1 MRIIHLTSVHN
12 WNDDRIFHKECKT
25 LSNQG
30 YDVVLIAVADKEMT
44 VDGIRIIPLPR
55 IGNKIKRMFV
65 NSFLIMKQSIKV
77 NGNIYHFHDPELVF
91 IGLILR
97 VIGKHV
103 IYDIHENIV
112 EVIKGRSYWSN
123 NIKKWLPTL
132 AGMIEKWASQFF
144 HLVIAGNF
152 LDERYPNAT
161 KLLNYSNLIKTEF
174 NNEKKLT
181 IDQGKKG
188 LVYTGFVT
196 ERRGA
201 LIYADIAKNMPE
213 VPLHLIGEVR
223 PLELLERLTKIAGA
237 NTNLIIDGKGNFV
250 DPIRKDN
257 LVRNGNWFAA
267 LCIFP
272 YSIQYLN
279 TEPTKFF
286 DYMSYGIPIVCS
298 NFPVWKD
305 FIEKEQCG
313 LTVDPGDIDD
323 IRDKINYLSNNIEA
337 GIKMGENGRKAVNEK
352 YNWNNESKK
361 LIELYNNIYSSN
373 N

>member
-44 VDGIRIIPLPR
+44 VNGIRIIPLPR

-77 NGNIYHFHDPELVF
+77 NGNIYHLHDPELVF

-223 PLELLERLTKIAGA
+223 PLVLLERLMKIAGLD
-237 NTNLIIDGKGNFV
+237 TGLIIDGKGYFV
-250 DPIRKDN
+250 DSKRKHD
-257 LVRNGNWFAA
+257 LVCNGSWIAA

-272 YSIQYLN
+272 YSEQYLN

-286 DYMSYGIPIVCS
+286 EYMAYGIPIICS
-298 NFPVWKD
+298 NFPVWKE

-313 LTVDPGDIDD
+313 LTVDPSDIVD
-323 IRDKINYLSNNIEA
+323 IKDKISYLSNNTEA
-337 GIKMGENGRKAVNEK
+337 GMKMGENGRKAVIEK
-352 YNWNNESKK
+352 YNWKIESRK
-361 LIELYNNIYSSN
+361 LIKVYTNICNLKS
-373 N
+373 